1 MQKPCK
7 RCNKIVEAKS
17 ATRYCHECA
26 AVVLAENRR
35 KAGRKHYA
43 KYPPS
48 KCNKCNK
55 CNVPIP
61 PKKHLCE
68 QCKKKKTS
76 MKQLREQMFIARQQI
91 TTLNYQLELYEKM
104 FKAQD
109 DLISEKDAQIQEM
122 KSDNVRLRQY
132 IDRLQKSSYENEFK
146 EAENEPQRLHNQ

>member
-1 MQKPCK
+1 
-7 RCNKIVEAKS
+7 
-17 ATRYCHECA
+17 
-26 AVVLAENRR
+26 
-35 KAGRKHYA
+35 
-43 KYPPS
+43 
-48 KCNKCNK
+48 
-55 CNVPIP
+55 
-61 PKKHLCE
+61 
-68 QCKKKKTS
+68 

-109 DLISEKDAQIQEM
+109 TMISEKDAQIQEM